1 YDLNAGPH
9 TLSTAAKLQPLRPPV
24 SWASAHYR
32 LCRCNHKAGAWKMH
46 ANLADLTITASDH
59 DLMDV
64 RGDQFTD
71 DRVASGIVRRDAY
84 ALARFPTVGVPRI
97 NRRTGDR
104 CGIPCYIKRLLRAHF
119 AWAAMADSRNALSP
133 SQEPRKAVE
142 RRRRRSEI
150 LSQEPNRM
158 IGGEIGEASGRALQE
173 VTPVSQRLI
182 QPIEMRAQ
190 LIEQVG

>member
-1 YDLNAGPH
+1 MGH
-9 TLSTAAKLQPLRPPV
+9 VPV
-24 SWASAHYR
+24 IVAEPSRCRVA

-71 DRVASGIVRRDAY
+71 NRVASSIV
-84 ALARFPTVGVPRI
+84 PTDGVLRI
-97 NRRTGDR
+97 DGRLGDR
-104 CGIPCYIKRLLRAHF
+104 CGIPCYIESLLRAHL
-119 AWAAMADSRNALSP
+119 ASAAMADSRNALSP

-142 RRRRRSEI
+142 RRPRRSKI

-158 IGGEIGEASGRALQE
+158 IGSEIGE
-173 VTPVSQRLI
+173 
-182 QPIEMRAQ
+182 
-190 LIEQVG
+190 